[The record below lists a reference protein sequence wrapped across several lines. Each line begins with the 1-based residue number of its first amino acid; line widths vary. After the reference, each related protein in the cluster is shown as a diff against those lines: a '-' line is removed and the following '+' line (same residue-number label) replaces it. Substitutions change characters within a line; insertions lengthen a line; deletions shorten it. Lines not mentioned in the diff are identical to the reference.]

1 MYETSVSTL
10 AGFSLRAGYW
20 ANQMA
25 LRMIFPPGFPYGE
38 VQFKL
43 FSPHAKIIY
52 TTAESSKET
61 PAPNYE
67 SDASSS

>member
-20 ANQMA
+20 ANKMA

-43 FSPHAKIIY
+43 FPPHAKIY
-52 TTAESSKET
+52 TPAESSNET
-61 PAPNYE
+61 PAPDYE